1 MSAMA
6 TFSWSRLV
14 QKMISSGTLS
24 VRNPMPTVLPGL
36 LNPSHPTQHSAI
48 HGISRWLNRLWTLC
62 HQHVQACKPHP
73 PEACLPETHTSEQPL
88 ETRPLEIHP
97 PDSVAVKKKVVSATH
112 KAIKRVNY
120 TQSTNSIARGRY
132 FTGSSAGMVP
142 TLEELNVPT
151 AVCWLKCH
159 QFSCISAR
167 EILHWCSHG
176 TRFLHQCSC

>member
-1 MSAMA
+1 MSTMA

-24 VRNPMPTVLPGL
+24 VRNPMSTVLPGL

-88 ETRPLEIHP
+88 ETRP

-120 TQSTNSIARGRY
+120 TQSANSIARGHY

-142 TLEELNVPT
+142 ILEELNVPT
-151 AVCWLKCH
+151 ACCLKCH